1 MAGVKEGPISTA
13 VGNIDVKL
21 DRISIVGWIKG
32 TSEDI
37 QKIMAELKWEI
48 QPETKAEA
56 PWFKLERHVG
66 GDVYETVAVLV
77 KNQFHNSWRLDTS
90 NHLKNG
96 KELKAIQKVVLMM
109 QHRHITRVDIAFDFI
124 NCKYAGM
131 KHTIVK
137 PNVTTRDYLRAHY
150 HSKIGALETLYVGK
164 RRSLAMFRYY
174 NKLVEQK
181 KANKN
186 VPRDIQNWERLE
198 IQLRGEKTSQWIDE
212 AENMLNYFKCPEFK
226 IIKPISTQELDESSR
241 KKQSENSKEAKFQA
255 MMLIMIEHP
264 EVFAGFSENTRRKY
278 RNYYK
283 ANKEMNTEYA
293 KAALKA
299 LKLKTDNIKEE
310 IKQFLMLV
318 E

>member
-1 MAGVKEGPISTA
+1 M
-13 VGNIDVKL
+13 
-21 DRISIVGWIKG
+21 
-32 TSEDI
+32 
-37 QKIMAELKWEI
+37 
-48 QPETKAEA
+48 
-56 PWFKLERHVG
+56 
-66 GDVYETVAVLV
+66 
-77 KNQFHNSWRLDTS
+77 
-90 NHLKNG
+90 
-96 KELKAIQKVVLMM
+96 
-109 QHRHITRVDIAFDFI
+109 
-124 NCKYAGM
+124 
-131 KHTIVK
+131 
-137 PNVTTRDYLRAHY
+137 
-150 HSKIGALETLYVGK
+150 
-164 RRSLAMFRYY
+164 
-174 NKLVEQK
+174 
-181 KANKN
+181 
-186 VPRDIQNWERLE
+186 
-198 IQLRGEKTSQWIDE
+198 RGEKTSQWIDE